1 MSNLFNSVKVLMLF
15 GKEVLTRLIT
25 FNCIIFNICLSMFP
39 FHVWDKLWV
48 LIRPIPEVSLV
59 ISFSS
64 KASQQLFKLKRAY
77 LVLWVKE
84 LRSMAHVPFF

>member
-1 MSNLFNSVKVLMLF
+1 MGKRCLLGLSSLIVLF
-15 GKEVLTRLIT
+15 
-25 FNCIIFNICLSMFP
+25 FNICLSMFP

-48 LIRPIPEVSLV
+48 LIRPMPEVSLV
-59 ISFSS
+59 ILFSL
-64 KASQQLFKLKRAY
+64 KASQQLFKLERSY